1 MMVRV
6 RDRYAAKA
14 QFVGR
19 LKGPVTGYC
28 GATAIGD
35 VIGGVCLKFRLA
47 IEELRLPLFH
57 PKSQISVR

>member
-19 LKGPVTGYC
+19 LKGPVLDC
-28 GATAIGD
+28 GAAGIGD
-35 VIGGVCLKFRLA
+35 VIGGVA
-47 IEELRLPLFH
+47 
-57 PKSQISVR
+57 V